1 MSSLSTSMPLTTP
14 GKNRLLWLWYPLPFV
29 VFLLV
34 WHFYTLNAPERQ
46 FIFSTPTQV
55 FTRLCAL
62 LASGE
67 LLTNAGITLFEALC
81 GFLLGTT
88 CGALIGLSFWYSRT
102 VALVAQP
109 YIASLASVPIFAL
122 APMII
127 VWFGIG
133 IGSKI
138 ALAFLSTVVVAIV
151 QSYEGA
157 RNAEPRFL
165 KLMQVAKATPPQTFR
180 IVIVPSALVWVINA
194 MKLNIG
200 LSLLGAFIGEFISAE
215 RGLGYMIVKASGLY
229 DMPTVLAGVFT
240 LIAISLCLTAIVE
253 KIEQHLM
260 RWNRA

>member
-1 MSSLSTSMPLTTP
+1 MTKADSLTLLSS
-14 GKNRLLWLWYPLPFV
+14 GAKQRLLWLWYPLPFI
-29 VFLLV
+29 VFLAI

-46 FIFSTPTQV
+46 FIFATPGQV
-55 FTRLCAL
+55 FMRLYAL
-62 LASGE
+62 VYSGE
-67 LLTNAGITLFEALC
+67 LLSNASITLFEALC

-88 CGALIGLSFWYSRT
+88 TGALIGLSFWYSRT
-102 VALVAQP
+102 VASVAQP
-109 YIASLASVPIFAL
+109 YIAALASVPIFAL

-133 IGSKI
+133 IASKI

-165 KLMQVAKATPPQTFR
+165 KLMQVVKATSPQTFR

-240 LIAISLCLTAIVE
+240 LIFISLVLTALVE
-253 KIEQHLM
+253 KIEHRLM
-260 RWNRA
+260 RWSRA